1 MARLIV
7 WLTLRKP
14 RRRGGEAITA
24 LSGLRVKGAVAGVT
38 FAQSDGITVTSGG
51 TSNKAPGG
59 NYFPDLNTAWQ
70 EAEFNIFGDSSGDQA
85 VLNSTATLVPRIH
98 VDNGTTVGPPC
109 VIQTFTAES
118 NNLTLANTP
127 PTVAPGPTPA
137 LIFSESGQPP
147 AGATGTCADANSV
160 GDTHLT
166 TFDGLHYDF
175 QASGDFVLAE
185 NGPDFLVQ
193 TRQALAVTNPSWIKN
208 ATINKAV
215 GARVGS
221 TRIAI
226 CLDPARLEID
236 GKPHELADGKSLA
249 LPDGA
254 AVSRNGDV

>member
-1 MARLIV
+1 
-7 WLTLRKP
+7 
-14 RRRGGEAITA
+14 
-24 LSGLRVKGAVAGVT
+24 
-38 FAQSDGITVTSGG
+38 
-51 TSNKAPGG
+51 
-59 NYFPDLNTAWQ
+59 
-70 EAEFNIFGDSSGDQA
+70 
-85 VLNSTATLVPRIH
+85 
-98 VDNGTTVGPPC
+98 

-127 PTVAPGPTPA
+127 ITVASGPTPA
-137 LIFSESGQPP
+137 LIFSESGQAP
-147 AGATGTCADANSV
+147 AGATATCADAVSV

-215 GARVGS
+215 GARMGE
-221 TRIAI
+221 TRVAV

-236 GKPHELADGKSLA
+236 GRPRELADGKSLA
-249 LPDGA
+249 LPNGA
-254 AVSRNGDV
+254 LVSRNGDVYVIVSPSGDSVSATLNNDNINTWINVAVGLSRGSGTSARGLLGSRSDADRAQRDDTEERIVRRALSPLCR